1 MGVQYN
7 KNVINTT
14 TTRQIQQNRSSSK
27 RVILGEKL
35 KTINAYIKKIR
46 SQINNLTLYLKE
58 LEQKNKWS
66 PNLVEGRKQNKSQNE
81 NKWERY

>member
-46 SQINNLTLYLKE
+46 SQINYLTLYLKE

>member
-46 SQINNLTLYLKE
+46 SQINYLTLYLKE

-66 PNLVEGRKQNKSQNE
+66 PNLVEGRKPNKSQNE

>member
-46 SQINNLTLYLKE
+46 SQINYLTLYLKE
-58 LEQKNKWS
+58 LEQKNK
-66 PNLVEGRKQNKSQNE
+66 
-81 NKWERY
+81 